1 MSRLEHTDEEST
13 LYYDSGVTHR
23 SLSAIN
29 NRNTETEKALLL
41 DISSNKEWMASV
53 TRNVHNANST
63 YLTVRRLIAVN
74 ADNRDNKITIED
86 GKQATATEDVPLSFD
101 ISRLINGMDQ
111 NHCKFLSISRDGKY
125 IALSFYY
132 SPGAIKN
139 RENIECF
146 LFEVLPKSVRRLES
160 LSFNGRAVF
169 LNDEKDSLLLVDAE
183 SIRYSDFLN
192 HPYKNTVFDLNIFVP
207 GVEPI
212 LPTHHDSY
220 IKNSSWLNLQKENDD
235 IKKLIT
241 FTKHI
246 RQNILIMPYDAIRIW
261 SLSEKCI
268 LQSSINA
275 EGQHIMAFS
284 KSDNDAAAD
293 YKIENNT
300 LAATYSESDQVV
312 NVYNVKNGLIVYSL
326 KVQRG
331 NFGGTFRI
339 SHMYFCLDNRYL
351 AISGME
357 GNTVIFEVWYLYSE
371 KSIYNASRDMGETS
385 DNLIQSKAFEPFII
399 QNRNNDNLTGFY
411 MSKNGDQLE
420 TNFLDLHI
428 VPGIVSIAC
437 LNDDIT
443 QLCDEYNEIDDNLM
457 NFQNLKCF
465 YVYMEGENCI
475 IRFGKHTI
483 QFWKVSS
490 EGKSD
495 GSIHQNDELR
505 YIRAYKGP
513 DYGLKYSFRETWRI
527 RDYNSI
533 EFTEGNVTS
542 RLLVYITP
550 DKLYNCKDHREEI
563 FLVSN
568 EANSRG
574 IFDSHKF
581 ESACQALHYL
591 YNAKGYKN
599 KENMAQLRSK
609 TQELIISSLNGIGP
623 KSTYFTNIAGNR
635 TLAMLASFG
644 EGRKIIAKIMAKPFL
659 ISIYSYPKLSP
670 ETKMTK
676 PKEVDEAIRN
686 WRGRWKK
693 LIGKQDNETSSQED
707 TSETSL
713 VNSNCEPNPTN
724 NTAIA
729 ARNENVLTVL
739 VENSSYKLFK
749 LLFNRVLSDSKTLG
763 TGSLS
768 VLTDVALFL
777 QEIDS
782 ELLLPSIKKL
792 SYIRISEDKG
802 GLLAPELKAYKSSYG
817 FHHKN
822 VADIA
827 NLEPYAITEEL
838 QSYTYVGWIL
848 LRPSIEAFRDA
859 KRIINYFTL
868 TKLREIS
875 KEESTKTLKVCVIS
889 FQYFSL
895 HNGYKGSPFIRT
907 VLNRRGNSIFKQ
919 KDTVFEISLE
929 YKWKEFVRTRFILIC
944 FIHALYYISYSTG
957 VLFSRSLYVKGTENE
972 FDMKHPEIRQF
983 IKTPNMMHYILSG
996 YNWVDFAAFA
1006 FPAYTVLQS
1015 LLGLEH
1021 FGEVCS
1027 VTNLILWTHGVL
1039 RLRVISHFGFALEII
1054 IQLFKRVFVTLCIMF
1069 LAIVAF
1075 TISFIILLSSKS
1087 DKFFQDNSS
1096 GNFTSTTSSTE
1107 GTVDIL
1113 NVSSSNGFAS
1123 LFKAFSNVW
1132 LFIYGVWDPV
1142 TQGDAGDSKMIM
1154 AMCIFF
1160 TFTIVLVFFNV
1171 IIALMASAVEEVR
1184 KRGRKAWVD
1193 HFAFVVSEI
1202 ELLWCFEYENKSRRN
1217 NPLFIY
1223 YVAKEETIR
1232 KHEKELEKETEE
1244 LKNEIKKLENETKEL
1259 ENETKE
1265 LETKELEKE
1274 TNGLCIKFPE

>member
-29 NRNTETEKALLL
+29 NRNTETEKVLLL

-160 LSFNGRAVF
+160 LNFNGRAVF

-495 GSIHQNDELR
+495 GSIHPNDELR

-563 FLVSN
+563 FLVSY

-644 EGRKIIAKIMAKPFL
+644 EGRKIIAMVMAKPFL
-659 ISIYSYPKLSP
+659 ISIYSYPKPLP
-670 ETKMTK
+670 ETEMTK
-676 PKEVDEAIRN
+676 PREVEDAVKYLMDLRQKSFFQEREQ
-686 WRGRWKK
+686 GS
-693 LIGKQDNETSSQED
+693 ETSSKEKIATDED
-707 TSETSL
+707 INRTGFPS
-713 VNSNCEPNPTN
+713 V
-724 NTAIA
+724 IVK
-729 ARNENVLTVL
+729 RNESILTVL
-739 VENSSYKLFK
+739 VENSSYNLFK
-749 LLFNRVLSDSKTLG
+749 LLFNRVLSDSKTVG

-768 VLTDVALFL
+768 VLTDVVLFL

-802 GLLAPELKAYKSSYG
+802 GLLGQELEAYKRSYD
-817 FHHKN
+817 FHYKN

-827 NLEPYAITEEL
+827 NLEPYAI
-838 QSYTYVGWIL
+838 
-848 LRPSIEAFRDA
+848 R
-859 KRIINYFTL
+859 
-868 TKLREIS
+868 
-875 KEESTKTLKVCVIS
+875 
-889 FQYFSL
+889 
-895 HNGYKGSPFIRT
+895 
-907 VLNRRGNSIFKQ
+907 
-919 KDTVFEISLE
+919 
-929 YKWKEFVRTRFILIC
+929 
-944 FIHALYYISYSTG
+944 
-957 VLFSRSLYVKGTENE
+957 
-972 FDMKHPEIRQF
+972 
-983 IKTPNMMHYILSG
+983 
-996 YNWVDFAAFA
+996 
-1006 FPAYTVLQS
+1006 
-1015 LLGLEH
+1015 
-1021 FGEVCS
+1021 
-1027 VTNLILWTHGVL
+1027 
-1039 RLRVISHFGFALEII
+1039 
-1054 IQLFKRVFVTLCIMF
+1054 
-1069 LAIVAF
+1069 
-1075 TISFIILLSSKS
+1075 
-1087 DKFFQDNSS
+1087 
-1096 GNFTSTTSSTE
+1096 
-1107 GTVDIL
+1107 
-1113 NVSSSNGFAS
+1113 
-1123 LFKAFSNVW
+1123 
-1132 LFIYGVWDPV
+1132 
-1142 TQGDAGDSKMIM
+1142 
-1154 AMCIFF
+1154 
-1160 TFTIVLVFFNV
+1160 
-1171 IIALMASAVEEVR
+1171 
-1184 KRGRKAWVD
+1184 
-1193 HFAFVVSEI
+1193 
-1202 ELLWCFEYENKSRRN
+1202 
-1217 NPLFIY
+1217 
-1223 YVAKEETIR
+1223 
-1232 KHEKELEKETEE
+1232 EE
-1244 LKNEIKKLENETKEL
+1244 LKSYTDAEWSGKTPYKLL
-1259 ENETKE
+1259 RM
-1265 LETKELEKE
+1265 EK
-1274 TNGLCIKFPE
+1274 NL